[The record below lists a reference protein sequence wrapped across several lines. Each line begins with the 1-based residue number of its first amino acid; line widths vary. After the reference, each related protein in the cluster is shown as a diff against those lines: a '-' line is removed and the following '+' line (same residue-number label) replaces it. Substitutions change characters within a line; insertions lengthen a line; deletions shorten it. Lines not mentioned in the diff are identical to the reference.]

1 MNTAAAI
8 LILLITL
15 VLWGNALREQGMADR
30 TPAGLNVTPG
40 TSVTNTKAPD
50 NVQSFSGHEPTNNAE
65 PSQ

>member
-15 VLWGNALREQGMADR
+15 VLWGIVLREQGMEDR
-30 TPAGLNVTPG
+30 TPPGLNLTPG
-40 TSVTNTKAPD
+40 TSVTNTKVPD
-50 NVQSFSGHEPTNNAE
+50 NVQSVSGHEPANNVK